1 MSTYGVEDHM
11 KATRTLLFLLLVAVL
26 GVGLV
31 GCSASGEISDEG
43 INAEVEGEEG
53 DG

>member
-1 MSTYGVEDHM
+1 M
-11 KATRTLLFLLLVAVL
+11 KITRTVCALLMTAVL
-26 GVGLV
+26 SVGVA